1 MSLMS
6 EHIIPGNYGKIFS
19 TNAEK
24 LKDLEKIK
32 HAILKIDGIKTV
44 ILNMD
49 VFPKEFTV
57 HTSKLTHIDTI
68 EDEVKRFGFHAI
80 PKALFELS

>member
-6 EHIIPGNYGKIFS
+6 ENIIPGNYGKVFS
-19 TNAEK
+19 TNAK
-24 LKDLEKIK
+24 TIKDMEKIK
-32 HAILKIDGIKTV
+32 LAISKLDGINDV
-44 ILNMD
+44 IINMD

-57 HTSKLTHIDTI
+57 HTSKLVHIDTI
-68 EDEVKRFGFHAI
+68 ENEVKRFGYHAI